1 MAAYV
6 PTPNVVQVSQF
17 FSSGVSNAANIWHVV
32 KAVGGITVADLNSII
47 DVFEAWEN
55 LTGKATR
62 AIETACTG
70 FKATDLSSLSGG
82 SIFRGENI
90 VGSVAH
96 PAAPANTTFAIKL
109 STGKRGRGTNG
120 RVFWYGLDENSVDYY
135 SMTSAAADAL
145 KIAVDQL
152 ISTLEA
158 TGDFKLCVPHSV
170 VNGVKINPRT
180 NDVVVSA
187 AYTDLFL
194 DSQKD
199 RLPGHKRQKR
209 KKIVPTP

>member
-1 MAAYV
+1 
-6 PTPNVVQVSQF
+6 
-17 FSSGVSNAANIWHVV
+17 
-32 KAVGGITVADLNSII
+32 
-47 DVFEAWEN
+47 
-55 LTGKATR
+55 
-62 AIETACTG
+62 
-70 FKATDLSSLSGG
+70 
-82 SIFRGENI
+82 
-90 VGSVAH
+90 
-96 PAAPANTTFAIKL
+96 
-109 STGKRGRGTNG
+109 
-120 RVFWYGLDENSVDYY
+120 VFWYGLDENSVDYY

-152 ISTLEA
+152 ISTLDA